1 MIVTASMYDI
11 GDRKY
16 IDIDNK
22 KVKVPWRYNRP
33 MISVFG
39 IKTIYEYKV
48 GDTIK
53 AEIGTRMW
61 NGEKHLILKSTTD
74 I

>member
-1 MIVTASMYDI
+1 MIVTTSMYDI

-16 IDIDNK
+16 IGIDDK

-39 IKTIYEYKV
+39 VKTIFEYNV

-53 AEIGTRMW
+53 AVIVNKTWG
-61 NGEKHLILKSTTD
+61 GENFAVLKSITD
-74 I
+74 